1 MKLIVLLTNFLCS
14 GTSLI
19 VKNIFSKL
27 MFATYKQVKSVC
39 DLFIS
44 CISLVLVNSGKVSHE
59 ESDLT
64 SFKGPKMCF
73 SKHIVDQRRLT
84 KTGLQQPFEY
94 GQVSINKE

>member
-1 MKLIVLLTNFLCS
+1 MRLIVLLTNFLCS

-19 VKNIFSKL
+19 VKILSVKL
-27 MFATYKQVKSVC
+27 MSATYKQVKSCVC

-44 CISLVLVNSGKVSHE
+44 CISLVLVNSVEKLSHE

-73 SKHIVDQRRLT
+73 LSTEWIKGDSLRQDFSSLLSMD
-84 KTGLQQPFEY
+84 K
-94 GQVSINKE
+94 SA

>member
-1 MKLIVLLTNFLCS
+1 M
-14 GTSLI
+14 
-19 VKNIFSKL
+19 
-27 MFATYKQVKSVC
+27 C

-44 CISLVLVNSGKVSHE
+44 CISLVLVNSVEKLSHE

-73 SKHIVDQRRLT
+73 LKHSVDQRRLT

>member
-1 MKLIVLLTNFLCS
+1 
-14 GTSLI
+14 
-19 VKNIFSKL
+19 

-64 SFKGPKMCF
+64 SFK
-73 SKHIVDQRRLT
+73 RT
-84 KTGLQQPFEY
+84 
-94 GQVSINKE
+94 